1 MWKVEKT
8 GEGARAVLLVSGRI
22 ERKHLPELREVLTA
36 EAGSR
41 DCVLDLRD
49 VKLVDQDA
57 ITFLS
62 HCEAGGAELRNC
74 PPYIREWIERD
85 RESVITSDG
94 S

>member
-1 MWKVEKT
+1 MWKVERT
-8 GEGARAVLLVSGRI
+8 GEGERVVLVVSGRI
-22 ERKHLPELREVLTA
+22 ERKHLTELREVLTA

-41 DCVLDLRD
+41 NFILDMRE

-85 RESVITSDG
+85 RETVSSSSI
-94 S
+94 

>member
-1 MWKVEKT
+1 MWKVERT
-8 GEGARAVLLVSGRI
+8 GEGERVVLVVSGRI
-22 ERKHLPELREVLTA
+22 ERKHLTELREVLTA

-41 DCVLDLRD
+41 NFILDMRE

-62 HCEAGGAELRNC
+62 YCEAGGAELRNC

-85 RESVITSDG
+85 REMVSG
-94 S
+94 SSI